1 MKKILVLLTGGTI
14 GSKVENGVI
23 DVGENSVY
31 LLTSLYEEMFGKED
45 FEVQVPLQIL
55 SENMTMDSLLVLLKT
70 VRDVKT
76 EEYAG
81 VIIAHGSDT
90 LSFTSAFMGLLFDH
104 YEIPIV
110 LVASNLPLSKP
121 EGNGLANFAAAVSF
135 IRGGAR
141 EGAYVIYRDHEN
153 CMKVY
158 HALTIC
164 EADPVLD
171 DYHDFTGE
179 ALGYMEDGRFLFFR
193 KKEKQTGHPGGSDA
207 DRAASDSMETH
218 RDTVPDSFDNSVLVI
233 RPYPGMDYSFFTLEE
248 EKKPAAVLHYLYHSA
263 TACVVGECTGFPAFA
278 KRCREKG
285 IPLYTASHKRTEGD
299 LYASADQLLLEGA
312 IPLLNQSVE
321 AAYARLMLRFN
332 GGEI

>member
-31 LLTSLYEEMFGKED
+31 LLTSLYEEKFGKED
-45 FEVQVPLQIL
+45 FEVRVPLQIL
-55 SENMTMDSLLVLLKT
+55 SENMTMDSLLVLLKA

-104 YEIPIV
+104 YKIPIV

-135 IRGGAR
+135 IRNSAQGGV
-141 EGAYVIYRDHEN
+141 YVIYRDHKS

-171 DYHDFTGE
+171 DYHDFSGE
-179 ALGYMEDGRFLFFR
+179 AFGYMEDGRFIPFR
-193 KKEKQTGHPGGSDA
+193 KNEKQ
-207 DRAASDSMETH
+207 
-218 RDTVPDSFDNSVLVI
+218 
-233 RPYPGMDYSFFTLEE
+233 
-248 EKKPAAVLHYLYHSA
+248 
-263 TACVVGECTGFPAFA
+263 
-278 KRCREKG
+278 KG
-285 IPLYTASHKRTEGD
+285 QT
-299 LYASADQLLLEGA
+299 
-312 IPLLNQSVE
+312 
-321 AAYARLMLRFN
+321 
-332 GGEI
+332 

>member
-55 SENMTMDSLLVLLKT
+55 SENMTMDSLLVLLKA
-70 VRDVKT
+70 VRDVKA

-104 YEIPIV
+104 YRIPVV

-135 IRGGAR
+135 IRGGAP
-141 EGAYVIYRDHEN
+141 EGAYAIYRDHEN

-179 ALGYMEDGRFLFFR
+179 AFGYMEDGRFHPFR
-193 KKEKQTGHPGGSDA
+193 KKEEPKKTPAESTV
-207 DRAASDSMETH
+207 SDSTEVH
-218 RDTVPDSFDNSVLVI
+218 QYRIPDSFDNSVLVI
-233 RPYPGMDYSFFTLEE
+233 RPYPGMDYSFFTLEG

-263 TACVVGECTGFPAFA
+263 TACVVGEYTGFPAFA
-278 KRCREKG
+278 GRCREKS
-285 IPLYTASHKRTEGD
+285 IPLYTASYKQTEGD
-299 LYASADQLLLEGA
+299 LYASADQLIKEGA
-312 IPLLNQSVE
+312 IPLLNRSVE
-321 AAYARLMLRFN
+321 ASYAELMLRYN

>member
-31 LLTSLYEEMFGKED
+31 LLTSLYEEKFGKED
-45 FEVQVPLQIL
+45 FEVRVPLQIL
-55 SENMTMDSLLVLLKT
+55 SENMTMDSLLVLLKA

-104 YEIPIV
+104 YKIPIV

-135 IRGGAR
+135 IRNSAQGGV
-141 EGAYVIYRDHEN
+141 YVIYRDHKS

-171 DYHDFTGE
+171 DYHDFKPLDIWRMEGLFPLEKMKNRRGRRDEVQFLMARKHIVTLCQT
-179 ALGYMEDGRFLFFR
+179 ALTILFW
-193 KKEKQTGHPGGSDA
+193 
-207 DRAASDSMETH
+207 
-218 RDTVPDSFDNSVLVI
+218 
-233 RPYPGMDYSFFTLEE
+233 
-248 EKKPAAVLHYLYHSA
+248 
-263 TACVVGECTGFPAFA
+263 
-278 KRCREKG
+278 
-285 IPLYTASHKRTEGD
+285 
-299 LYASADQLLLEGA
+299 
-312 IPLLNQSVE
+312 
-321 AAYARLMLRFN
+321 
-332 GGEI
+332 

>member
-31 LLTSLYEEMFGKED
+31 LLTSLYEEKFGKED

-55 SENMTMDSLLVLLKT
+55 SENMTMDSLLVLLKA
-70 VRDVKT
+70 VRDVRT
-76 EEYAG
+76 GEYAG

-104 YEIPIV
+104 YKIPIV

-135 IRGGAR
+135 IRGGAP
-141 EGAYVIYRDHEN
+141 EGAYTIYRDHEN

-171 DYHDFTGE
+171 DYHDFSGE
-179 ALGYMEDGRFLFFR
+179 AFGYMEDGRFFSFR
-193 KKEKQTGHPGGSDA
+193 KEESEKAPGESAVSD
-207 DRAASDSMETH
+207 RTEV
-218 RDTVPDSFDNSVLVI
+218 RRYRVPDSLANPVLVI
-233 RPYPGMDYSFFTLEE
+233 RPYPGMDYSFFTLEG

-263 TACVVGECTGFPAFA
+263 TACVVGEHTGFPEFA
-278 KRCREKG
+278 RRCREKN
-285 IPLYTASHKRTEGD
+285 IPLYTASYKQTEGD
-299 LYASADQLLLEGA
+299 LYASADQLLKEGA

-321 AAYARLMLRFN
+321 AAYAGLMLRFN

>member
-31 LLTSLYEEMFGKED
+31 LLTSLYEEKFGKED
-45 FEVQVPLQIL
+45 FEVRVPLQIL
-55 SENMTMDSLLVLLKT
+55 SENMTMDSLLVLLKA

-135 IRGGAR
+135 IRNSAQ
-141 EGAYVIYRDHEN
+141 EGAYVIYRDHKN
-153 CMKVY
+153 CLKVY

-171 DYHDFTGE
+171 DYHDFRGE
-179 ALGYMEDGRFLFFR
+179 AFGYMEDGRFIPFR
-193 KKEKQTGHPGGSDA
+193 KKEKQMVQTGENV
-207 DRAASDSMETH
+207 ASDGTENY
-218 RDTVPDSFDNSVLVI
+218 RYIVPDSFDNSVLVI
-233 RPYPGMDYSFFTLEE
+233 RPYPGMDYSFFNLAG

-263 TACVVGECTGFPAFA
+263 TACIVGEHTGFPEFA

-285 IPLYTASHKRTEGD
+285 IPLYTASYKQTKGD
-299 LYASADQLLLEGA
+299 LYASADQLLKEGG

-321 AAYARLMLRFN
+321 MAYARLMLHFN
-332 GGEI
+332 RGEI